1 MSRRGAVR
9 AYSHARPWPEG
20 AFQKAVEEA
29 AGAGLAAAGPDG
41 RQSFVSQAFCDLVG
55 WTREELEGA
64 EPPFVYWPPEHLSKI
79 EKAFRA
85 TIEGRA
91 PREGFQLQLQ
101 RRSGERFDALIRVA
115 ALTGPGSE
123 ALGWLAFIT
132 DISARKRAERR
143 GEAEHEVSRILSRS
157 ATLSEAAPPLL
168 ESIGRYLDWDVAALW
183 CTGDDAGPLRL
194 VDVWSRPGSN
204 GDALTRGFVFER
216 GQGLPGLVWAS
227 GDALWISDLHRE
239 GRFLRYPAAQG
250 MRSALLFPVTAGS
263 EVEGVVE
270 LFAHLAR
277 PADSEMLATTAALG
291 RQLGQFVERRR
302 AQAALRQSAER
313 YRSMVETA
321 NEGIW
326 LIDLSGRTLYSNE
339 RMSEMLG
346 YSPEELKEFSP
357 LDCCFPEDVETA
369 RRRVLANLSGV
380 REQFDGRF
388 RRKDGAELLVMGST
402 SPLRDAEGR
411 ISGALSLF
419 SDVTDRKRAEAAA
432 RLLAAIV
439 ESSED
444 AIISKTLDGIIQSWN
459 PAAERIYGYSAAE
472 AVGRSIMILLPPDR
486 PDEETGILERM
497 RRGERMEHF
506 ETSRMRKD
514 GRIIQVSMTVSPIY
528 DHSGHIVG
536 ISNVT
541 RDITERKLFEEQ
553 LRETQKLESLGVLA
567 GGVAHDFNNLLVGI
581 LGNASLAM
589 DTVPADNPAWP
600 LLEGVVQASERAAA
614 LTGQLLAYSGK
625 GRFVIQPVDISSL
638 VRDIVALLRTSIP
651 RNVELELDLSAGLP
665 TIDADVSQIQQLI
678 MNLVINAAEAIGE
691 SHGSVKVRTSSE
703 ETNSGPLVRL
713 EVEDDGCGMD
723 EATRE
728 RIFEPFFTTKF
739 TGRGLGLAAALG
751 IVRGHNGSIAV
762 ETAPGRGSRFIIL
775 LAAGRGTAPT
785 AGTVQPQDYRGSGV
799 VLVIDDESVVRQMA
813 RLALERFG
821 YRVMVAA
828 DGRAG
833 LDRLRETPE
842 ISLVL
847 LDLTMPVMSGEQ
859 ALREIKQL
867 RPELPVVLS
876 SGYTEAEALR
886 RFEGMG
892 LAGFLQKPYTAE
904 RLAEKIKFAARAS
917 AR

>member
-1 MSRRGAVR
+1 M
-9 AYSHARPWPEG
+9 
-20 AFQKAVEEA
+20 
-29 AGAGLAAAGPDG
+29 
-41 RQSFVSQAFCDLVG
+41 SQAFCDLVG

-64 EPPFVYWPPEHLSKI
+64 EPPFVYWPPEHLSEI
-79 EKAFRA
+79 EEAFRA
-85 TIEGRA
+85 TLEGQA
-91 PREGFQLQLQ
+91 PRDGFQLRLQ

-115 ALTGPGSE
+115 ALTGPRSE
-123 ALGWLAFIT
+123 ALGWLAFVT
-132 DISARKRAERR
+132 DITARKRAERR
-143 GEAEHEVSRILSRS
+143 GEAEHEVGRILSRS
-157 ATLSEAAPPLL
+157 ANLSEAAPLLL
-168 ESIGRYLDWDVAALW
+168 EAMCRYLDWDVAAFW
-183 CTGDDAGPLRL
+183 CTGEDTGPLRL
-194 VDVWSRPGSN
+194 VDVWSRSGSN
-204 GDALTRGFVFER
+204 VDALTRGFVFER

-227 GDALWISDLHRE
+227 GDALWISDLHRD

-250 MRSALLFPVTAGS
+250 MRSALLFPVSVGS

-270 LFAHLAR
+270 LFTDQAR
-277 PADSEMLATTAALG
+277 QTDSEMLATAAALG
-291 RQLGQFVERRR
+291 RQIGQFVERRR

-326 LIDLSGRTLYSNE
+326 LIDLAGRTVYCNE

-346 YSPEELKEFSP
+346 YSPAEMKEFSP
-357 LDCCFPEDVETA
+357 LDCCFPEDVETT
-369 RRRVLANLSGV
+369 RQRILANLAGL
-380 REQFDGRF
+380 REQFDARF
-388 RRKDGAELLVMGST
+388 RRQDGAELLVMAST
-402 SPLRDAEGR
+402 SPLRDVEGR
-411 ISGALSLF
+411 ISGAFGLF

-472 AVGRSIMILLPPDR
+472 AVGRSITILLPPDR

-514 GRIIQVSMTVSPIY
+514 GRIIQVSMTVSPIF
-528 DHSGHIVG
+528 DRSGRIIG

-541 RDITERKLFEEQ
+541 RDITERRLFQEQ

-589 DTVPADNPAWP
+589 DTVPPDSPAWP

-625 GRFVIQPVDISSL
+625 GKFVIQPVDLSAL

-651 RNVELELDLSAGLP
+651 RNVELVLDLSESLP
-665 TIDADVSQIQQLI
+665 MIDADVSQIQQLI
-678 MNLVINAAEAIGE
+678 MNLVINAAEAVGE
-691 SHGSVKVRTSSE
+691 SRGSVTVRTSSE
-703 ETNSGPLVRL
+703 ENASGPLVRL

-751 IVRGHNGSIAV
+751 IVRGHNGRISV
-762 ETAPGRGSRFIIL
+762 ETAPGRGSRFTIL
-775 LAAGRGTAPT
+775 LSGGQGIPATTGAVERR
-785 AGTVQPQDYRGSGV
+785 DCRGSGV
-799 VLVIDDESVVRQMA
+799 VLVIDDERVVREMA

-821 YRVMVAA
+821 YRVVVAA

-847 LDLTMPVMSGEQ
+847 LDLTMPVMSGEET
-859 ALREIKQL
+859 LREIKQL
-867 RPELPVVLS
+867 RPDLPIVLS

-904 RLAEKIKFAARAS
+904 RLAQKVNLAGRAS
-917 AR
+917 AQQ